1 MDRNAP
7 LEEAEQLIRQRKLDG
22 AIEVHVR
29 LGDGLDET
37 ARVLAV
43 LIDLDLDSGGCR
55 DARVR
60 VDRLMLARTGSPGR

>member
-22 AIEVHVR
+22 SIEAYVR

-43 LIDLDLDSGGCR
+43 LIDLHLDSGGCR
-55 DARVR
+55 DGRAR
-60 VDRLMLARTGSPGR
+60 VDRLMFARTGSPGR